1 MVPPAHIEKK
11 ARSFEPAQRS
21 FRWLLASTFVSA
33 VGRNGYHIAS
43 AWILVANGLGTAVVA
58 AFFATISVTELL
70 TSPFAGW
77 IADRYDRRYLY
88 IAADVARLVGASA
101 LAVLLIAEEP
111 RWVLLLSAV
120 LFATSDRIALTTS
133 QSMIPAIGARLSLP
147 TANSLYFF
155 LMQSGSLVAA
165 AIAGVLLHLSPPTI
179 TFAALAVAFALSVC
193 FMLAVRG
200 EFHSCGRGE
209 VQHEPA
215 LVIDAQFLQVGA
227 NYALLYTGGVL
238 VSVIG
243 PSFVF
248 DELAGNSIDFGY
260 LESAWS
266 AGSIIGA
273 LLLIPLVRAI
283 RISRLQL
290 GVLGLTV
297 FAFATL
303 KVLNLPWTLLTFAVL
318 GALYNLGRV
327 GIEVTLQSIVP
338 GGALGR
344 AKGALHSVGV
354 LLGVI
359 LFGVIAVISD
369 EILPSTIFLAFAV
382 ILAVGT
388 SILILSARAAASR

>member
-11 ARSFEPAQRS
+11 ARSFESAHRS

-43 AWILVANGLGTAVVA
+43 AWILVAHGLGTAVVA
-58 AFFATISVTELL
+58 AFFAIISVTELL

-88 IAADVARLVGASA
+88 IAADVARLVGALT

-111 RWVLLLSAV
+111 RWVLLISAV

-147 TANSLYFF
+147 TANSLFFF
-155 LMQSGSLVAA
+155 LMQSGSFVAA

-200 EFHSCGRGE
+200 EIRPCSHGE
-209 VQHEPA
+209 VQHEPT

-227 NYALLYTGGVL
+227 IYALLYTGGVL

-248 DELAGNSIDFGY
+248 DELAGNAIDFGY

-266 AGSIIGA
+266 AGSIAGA
-273 LLLIPLVRAI
+273 LLLIPLVRTI

-290 GVLGLTV
+290 GILGLTV
-297 FAFATL
+297 FTFATL
-303 KVLNLPWTLLTFAVL
+303 KVLDLPWILLAFALL

-327 GIEVTLQSIVP
+327 GIEVALQSIIP